1 MTHKD
6 LFKGATYKSLER
18 QVNGKH
24 YSSFKIQP
32 AEFINE
38 NKILFAEGN
47 AIKYICRWR
56 HKHKTKEEQLGDLKK
71 AKQYI
76 NLLIEQETQGKGE
89 IKLKLTGQTAEE
101 KAEEMQK
108 GLYKNG

>member
-1 MTHKD
+1 MAD
-6 LFKGATYKSLER
+6 II
-18 QVNGKH
+18 KH
-24 YSSFKIQP
+24 PPHYFRFKIEP
-32 AEFINE
+32 ITFIMQNE
-38 NKILFAEGN
+38 IPYAEGN

-71 AKQYI
+71 AIQYI

-89 IKLKLTGQTAEE
+89 VKLKLTGQTTEE

-108 GLYKNG
+108 SLYKNG

>member
-1 MTHKD
+1 MAD
-6 LFKGATYKSLER
+6 II
-18 QVNGKH
+18 KH
-24 YSSFKIQP
+24 PPHYFRFKIEP
-32 AEFINE
+32 ITFIIQNE
-38 NKILFAEGN
+38 IPYAEGN

-71 AKQYI
+71 AIQYI

-89 IKLKLTGQTAEE
+89 VKLKLTGQTAEE

>member
-1 MTHKD
+1 MAD
-6 LFKGATYKSLER
+6 II
-18 QVNGKH
+18 KH
-24 YSSFKIQP
+24 PPHYFRFKIEP
-32 AEFINE
+32 ITFIMQNE
-38 NKILFAEGN
+38 IPYAEGN
-47 AIKYICRWR
+47 AIKYICRWK

-71 AKQYI
+71 AIQYI

>member
-1 MTHKD
+1 MAD
-6 LFKGATYKSLER
+6 II
-18 QVNGKH
+18 KH
-24 YSSFKIQP
+24 PPHYFRFKIEP
-32 AEFINE
+32 ITFIMQNE
-38 NKILFAEGN
+38 IPYAEGN

-71 AKQYI
+71 AIQYI

-89 IKLKLTGQTAEE
+89 VKLKLTGQTAEE

-108 GLYKNG
+108 SLYKNG

>member
-1 MTHKD
+1 MCIRD
-6 LFKGATYKSLER
+6 R
-18 QVNGKH
+18 
-24 YSSFKIQP
+24 
-32 AEFINE
+32 
-38 NKILFAEGN
+38 
-47 AIKYICRWR
+47 
-56 HKHKTKEEQLGDLKK
+56 
-71 AKQYI
+71 QYI

>member
-1 MTHKD
+1 MADIINHHP
-6 LFKGATYKSLER
+6 
-18 QVNGKH
+18 H
-24 YSSFKIQP
+24 YFRFKIEP
-32 AEFINE
+32 ITFIMQNE
-38 NKILFAEGN
+38 IPYAEGN

-71 AKQYI
+71 AIQYI

-89 IKLKLTGQTAEE
+89 VKLKLTGQTTEE

-108 GLYKNG
+108 SLYKNG

>member
-1 MTHKD
+1 MAD
-6 LFKGATYKSLER
+6 II
-18 QVNGKH
+18 KH
-24 YSSFKIQP
+24 PPHYFRFKIEP
-32 AEFINE
+32 ITFIMQNE
-38 NKILFAEGN
+38 IPYAEGN

-71 AKQYI
+71 AIQYI

-89 IKLKLTGQTAEE
+89 VKLKLTGQTAEE

>member
-1 MTHKD
+1 MAD
-6 LFKGATYKSLER
+6 II
-18 QVNGKH
+18 KH
-24 YSSFKIQP
+24 PPHYFRFKIEP
-32 AEFINE
+32 ITFIMQNE
-38 NKILFAEGN
+38 IPYAEGN

-56 HKHKTKEEQLGDLKK
+56 HKHKTKAEQLGDLKK
-71 AKQYI
+71 AIQYI

-89 IKLKLTGQTAEE
+89 VKLKLTGQTTEE

>member
-1 MTHKD
+1 MADKV
-6 LFKGATYKSLER
+6 K
-18 QVNGKH
+18 QPPH
-24 YSSFKIQP
+24 YFRFKIEP
-32 AEFINE
+32 ITFIMQND
-38 NKILFAEGN
+38 IPYAEGN

-89 IKLKLTGQTAEE
+89 VKLKLTGQTAEE

>member
-1 MTHKD
+1 MAD
-6 LFKGATYKSLER
+6 II
-18 QVNGKH
+18 KH
-24 YSSFKIQP
+24 PPHYFRFKIEP
-32 AEFINE
+32 ITFIMQNE
-38 NKILFAEGN
+38 IPYAEGN
-47 AIKYICRWR
+47 AIKYICRWK

-71 AKQYI
+71 AIQYI
-76 NLLIEQETQGKGE
+76 NLLIEQETQEKGK

>member
-1 MTHKD
+1 MAD
-6 LFKGATYKSLER
+6 II
-18 QVNGKH
+18 KH
-24 YSSFKIQP
+24 PPHYFRVKIEP
-32 AEFINE
+32 INFIMQNE
-38 NKILFAEGN
+38 IPYAEGN